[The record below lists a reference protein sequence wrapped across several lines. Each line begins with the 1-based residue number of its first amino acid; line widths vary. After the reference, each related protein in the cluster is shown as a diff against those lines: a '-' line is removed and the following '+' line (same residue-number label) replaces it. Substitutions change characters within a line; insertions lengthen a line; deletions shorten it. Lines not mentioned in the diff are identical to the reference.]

1 MLSFNSTSCDHFGL
15 SCMAMLPFESIIV
28 DVKLLFGAGF
38 LKYFCGNYFF
48 VVVNVDQF
56 TGPMV

>member
-15 SCMAMLPFESIIV
+15 SYMAMLPFGSIIV

-38 LKYFCGNYFF
+38 FKIFLWELLF

>member
-1 MLSFNSTSCDHFGL
+1 
-15 SCMAMLPFESIIV
+15 MAMLPFESIIV

-48 VVVNVDQF
+48 AVVNVDQF